1 MSSQGEKK
9 DKALDVDMIT
19 VSLDESA
26 GAVFLDRDGV
36 LSVEDG
42 AFVTRPEDL
51 RLLAGAAEAVAK
63 LNAAGWKVVVFTN
76 QSAVGRGLLTAET
89 LDAIHDRLR
98 QELAAAGAALTA
110 VYACIHHPT
119 AGCDCRKPLPGMLLQ
134 AAREHNIDLAKSY
147 AIGDSPR
154 DIAAA
159 HAAGCIP
166 LLVLS
171 GHTHTYDPASFPNPQ
186 PMKVFP
192 DLPTAVEWLTESD
205 FNWI

>member
-1 MSSQGEKK
+1 MNHNKRMMQTE
-9 DKALDVDMIT
+9 T
-19 VSLDESA
+19 EQSA

-51 RLLAGAAEAVAK
+51 RLLPGAPEAVAK
-63 LNAAGWKVVVFTN
+63 LNAAGWKVVLFTN

-98 QELAAAGAALTA
+98 HELAAVGGALTA
-110 VYACIHHPT
+110 IYACIHHPS
-119 AGCDCRKPLPGMLLQ
+119 AGCDCRKPLPGMLLR
-134 AAREHNIDLAKSY
+134 AAREHNIDLTKSF

-159 HAAGCIP
+159 HAAGCNA
-166 LLVLS
+166 LLVLT
-171 GHTHTYDPASFPNPQ
+171 GHTRIYDPTSFPDPQ
-186 PMKVFP
+186 PVNVFP
-192 DLPTAVEWLTESD
+192 DLSAAAEWLTR
-205 FNWI
+205 I